1 MLFAK
6 IVIKIYLCLSKL
18 ELAKVGTI
26 LFLNNDKKKYKKIYS
41 PYGDSN
47 LHLYAPLT

>member
-26 LFLNNDKKKYKKIYS
+26 LFLNNDKKKYKKYIALM
-41 PYGDSN
+41 GIQTCIFM
-47 LHLYAPLT
+47 HH